1 MGMSGSDHQRERPNR
16 GMGQPRRHGGRL
28 VSLGGG
34 AAGLPSVT
42 DAQLAALLYCAS
54 QGGLIDRAEMRRDTL
69 GALLRA
75 GLVTGRG
82 AYEVELTPLGL
93 RVLVCV
99 APRLLEPQREEQSR
113 RPQRRAS

>member
-1 MGMSGSDHQRERPNR
+1 MSGSDHQRERPNR
-16 GMGQPRRHGGRL
+16 GMGQPRHRSERL

-34 AAGLPSVT
+34 AAGLPSAT
-42 DAQLAALLYCAS
+42 DAQLAALLHVAHR
-54 QGGLIDRAEMRRDTL
+54 GGLVDPVELRRDTL

-82 AYEVELTPLGL
+82 PYEVELTPLGL

-99 APRLLEPQREEQSR
+99 APRVLEPQDDAVRP
-113 RPQRRAS
+113 RPQWRAS